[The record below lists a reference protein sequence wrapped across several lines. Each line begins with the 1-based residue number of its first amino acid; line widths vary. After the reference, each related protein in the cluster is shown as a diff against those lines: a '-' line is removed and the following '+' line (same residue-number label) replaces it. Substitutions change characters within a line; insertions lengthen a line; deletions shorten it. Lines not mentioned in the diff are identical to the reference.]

1 MFIKLVRS
9 RPEDTLRASAP
20 NCISWP
26 LPETHVYFQD
36 SCPYLLLQCLQRLK
50 FQSGQFQLDVLWF
63 IMDGKGEYKL
73 QSQESVLKTRK
84 STR

>member
-1 MFIKLVRS
+1 M
-9 RPEDTLRASAP
+9 LRASALD
-20 NCISWP
+20 CVSRP
-26 LPETHVYFQD
+26 LPEKHVHFQD
-36 SCPYLLLQCLQRLK
+36 SCPYLLLQRLQRLK

-63 IMDGKGEYKL
+63 IMDGKGKYKL